1 VGPED
6 VTFLRTKGVFN
17 VPERKLRNVL
27 LRSYV
32 DYVHPFLPVLDLE
45 EYLQAIQTR
54 GRSGKISLLLYHSVM
69 FAAVPFVDN
78 SVLHTTGLTR
88 KDLQQAYFD
97 RARVS
102 ASVPCWLSF

>member
-1 VGPED
+1 MGPED

-45 EYLQAIQTR
+45 QYLQAIQTR